1 MEYLVK
7 KGVPASDLAA
17 ILYNIDKEHG
27 KETFRIFDVNATIN
41 F

>member
-17 ILYNIDKEHG
+17 TLYNIDKEHN
-27 KETFRIFDVNATIN
+27 KKTFCIFDLKT
-41 F
+41 